1 LTKAP
6 ERRPGLPSPFER
18 PARRFHKGGEA
29 PVQISNQ
36 INPTLL
42 IVLVLV
48 LLLATG
54 GLGL

>member
-1 LTKAP
+1 
-6 ERRPGLPSPFER
+6 
-18 PARRFHKGGEA
+18 
-29 PVQISNQ
+29 VQISNQ

-54 GLGL
+54 GLAL